1 MNWVEPAQR
10 ESDMVNVHQ
19 TSPAPYFTGKFPHKV
34 EGKNRVTIP
43 ADWRFGEEVEL
54 YMFSRTNKR
63 CIGVFTRAELER
75 VQEVATADLTAV
87 ERANFLDEFGSKL
100 TRVLMD
106 KGGRIS
112 LPPDLQAEHGIG
124 KEVVFV
130 GSVKTFNIW
139 NPAHYESAN
148 AASASANG
156 GTGNNVMAQL
166 GL

>member
-1 MNWVEPAQR
+1 
-10 ESDMVNVHQ
+10 MVNVHLN
-19 TSPAPYFTGKFPHKV
+19 SPAPYFTGKFPHKV

-54 YMFSRTNKR
+54 FMFSRTNKR

-75 VQEVATADLTAV
+75 VQEVATKDYTAA
-87 ERANFLDEFGSKL
+87 ERADFLDEFGSKL
-100 TRVLMD
+100 SRVVMD

-112 LPPDLQAEHGIG
+112 LPTDLQKEHEIV

-139 NPAHYESAN
+139 SPANYEQAG
-148 AASASANG
+148 AAKATSGA
-156 GTGNNVMAQL
+156 GNNVMAQL